1 MDKLEAV
8 VGIDVSKKKLDVAL
22 LINGKVKAKVV
33 DNSAAG
39 HQLLMEWL
47 GKSKV
52 PKDALHVCMEATGVY
67 YEAVAT
73 TLHDAG
79 LTVSVVNP
87 GCIKGFGQSENLR
100 NKTDKADAALIA
112 RYCVAMVPAPW
123 APPPL
128 EQRQLRAWSQRIQ
141 ALKDIRQQECNR
153 LESYEVSGMAEV
165 AAHARSLIAWLDAEI
180 KQLED
185 DVDDHID
192 RHPGLKHDAEL
203 ITSIPGIGN
212 TTAARLLGQLGDLR
226 RFRSAKALAAFLG
239 VTPRQRSS
247 GTSLKGRTIMS
258 RSGSSSIRAALYM
271 PGMVASRHNPLLHQF
286 ALRLAANGMAK
297 KAVIGAVMHKLVHLI
312 YGVIRTGKP
321 FDANYLSKGLAIQD
335 GI

>member
-1 MDKLEAV
+1 MDNSKAV

-22 LINGKVKAKVV
+22 LVNGKIKAKVV
-33 DNSAAG
+33 DNSASG
-39 HQLLMEWL
+39 HQLLLQWL
-47 GKSKV
+47 DKSKV
-52 PKDALHVCMEATGVY
+52 PKDAVQVCMEATGVY

-79 LTVSVVNP
+79 LVVSVVNP

-112 RYCVAMVPAPW
+112 RYCVAMAPAAW

-128 EQRQLRAWSQRIQ
+128 EQRQLRAWSQRIL
-141 ALKDIRQQECNR
+141 ALKDMRQQEHNR
-153 LESYEVSGMAEV
+153 LESYEVSGMTEV
-165 AAHARSLIAWLDAEI
+165 AEHARSLIAWLDGQI
-180 KQLED
+180 KQLEN

-192 RHPGLKHDAEL
+192 RHPGLKHDVQL

-212 TTAARLLGQLGDLR
+212 TTAARILGQLGDIR
-226 RFRSAKALAAFLG
+226 RFGSAKALAAFLG

-258 RSGSSSIRAALYM
+258 RSGSTSMRAALYM
-271 PGMVASRHNPLLHQF
+271 PGMVARRHNPLLHQF

>member
-1 MDKLEAV
+1 MDNSTAV

-22 LINGKVKAKVV
+22 LVNGKIRAKVV

-39 HQLLMEWL
+39 HQSLLEWL
-47 GKSKV
+47 GKTKL
-52 PKDALHVCMEATGVY
+52 PKAVFQVCMEATGVY

-79 LTVSVVNP
+79 LSVSVVNP

-112 RYCVAMVPAPW
+112 RYCAAMAPPAW
-123 APPPL
+123 APAPL
-128 EQRQLRAWSQRIQ
+128 EQRQLRAWSQRIL
-141 ALKDIRQQECNR
+141 ALKDMRQQECNR
-153 LESYEVSGMAEV
+153 LESYETSGMAEV
-165 AAHARSLIAWLDAEI
+165 AEHARSLIAWLDAEI
-180 KQLED
+180 KQLEG

-212 TTAARLLGQLGDLR
+212 TTAARILGQLGDIR
-226 RFRSAKALAAFLG
+226 RFSSAKALAAFLG

-247 GTSLKGRTIMS
+247 GSSIKGRTIMS
-258 RSGSSSIRAALYM
+258 RSGSTSMRAALYM

-312 YGVIRTGKP
+312 YGVIRTDKP
-321 FDANYLSKGLAIQD
+321 FDANYLSNGLAIQD